1 MEQVDVRELKQNTG
15 GDEYDR
21 MVAAGD
27 VLVGSQDMLAG
38 RPVSVASAAKLSD
51 ELPALRDGDWR

>member
-1 MEQVDVRELKQNTG
+1 MRELKQNTG